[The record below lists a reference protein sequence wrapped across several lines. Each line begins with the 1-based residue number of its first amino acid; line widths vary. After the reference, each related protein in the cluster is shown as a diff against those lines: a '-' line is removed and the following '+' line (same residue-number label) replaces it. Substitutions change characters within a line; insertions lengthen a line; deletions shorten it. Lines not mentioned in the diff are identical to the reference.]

1 MKAKRQAENYTIATA
16 FGPDGAPARYDI
28 DDAGRILS
36 AGPWDG
42 AAQQADRIV
51 TPGMVDIQVNG
62 FAGIDFNA
70 PCVTPERM
78 DEALAGMLATG
89 VTRCLPTL
97 ITASQDD
104 LVTLLGTLDDA
115 VSRSNL
121 GPFMVPGYHIEGPF
135 MSPEEGYVGAH
146 PAAHMRSGS
155 PDLVAALQRVT
166 TRPIRLMTVAPE
178 IDGVID
184 LIALLRAQ
192 NITCAIGHSAASR
205 TEIDAAI
212 AAGATMSTHLGN
224 GMPHML
230 DKNESSLLV
239 QLGRDRLMASFIA
252 DGIHIPSDILQSW
265 LRAKTLDRAM
275 IVTDASAGAG
285 APAAQSQF
293 TIGAQTIF
301 RHKDGSVRLPGS
313 SYLAGSAAS
322 MDEMVR
328 NVMRWYGFG
337 MPEVIQLT
345 RVNPLRAIGLPAENP
360 RPGEPADFVE
370 WDVGSGHPH
379 VVKAAIGPWNVEPE
393 QAPQV
398 GLTMR

>member
-1 MKAKRQAENYTIATA
+1 MKLKRQGENYTIASA
-16 FGPDGAPARYDI
+16 FGPQGAPARYDI
-28 DDAGRILS
+28 DGAGKILS
-36 AGPWDG
+36 AGPETSVAQDG
-42 AAQQADRIV
+42 DRIV

-70 PCVTPERM
+70 PGVTPERM

-97 ITASQDD
+97 ITAGQDE
-104 LVTLLGTLDDA
+104 LVALLSTLDDA

-121 GPFMVPGYHIEGPF
+121 GPLMVPGYHIEGPF

-155 PDLVAALQRVT
+155 SDLVVALQRVA
-166 TRPIRLMTVAPE
+166 TRPIKLMTVAPE

-184 LIALLRAQ
+184 LIAFLRAQ
-192 NITCAIGHSAASR
+192 SITCAIGHSGASR
-205 TEIDAAI
+205 AQIDAAI
-212 AAGATMSTHLGN
+212 AAGASMSTHLGN

-230 DKNESSLLV
+230 NKNESSLLV
-239 QLGRDRLMASFIA
+239 QLGRDQLMASFIA

-265 LRAKTLDRAM
+265 LRAKTLDRAI
-275 IVTDASAGAG
+275 IVTDASAAAG
-285 APAAQSQF
+285 APATQSQF
-293 TIGAQTIF
+293 TIGAQAIF

-328 NVMRWYGFG
+328 NVMQWYGFS
-337 MPEVIQLT
+337 MSEVIRLT
-345 RVNPLRAIGLPAENP
+345 RINPLRAIGLSTENP
-360 RPGEPADFVE
+360 RPAGPADFVE
-370 WDVGSGHPH
+370 WDMGGGHPH
-379 VVKAAIGPWNVEPE
+379 VVKTVIGPWSVVPE
-393 QAPQV
+393 
-398 GLTMR
+398 